1 MPWMHSPCLTSKAM
15 ENCIQLFALKVLP
28 LGISDRLLREQV
40 SFWRQLGAAAPSFC
54 C

>member
-28 LGISDRLLREQV
+28 REPLVDRRSKVCSNSSPITE
-40 SFWRQLGAAAPSFC
+40 FDG
-54 C
+54 